1 MSFAVFFS
9 LALRISLIQCA
20 SHTKEVTCGSVLKL
34 HNAEYDARLH
44 SHEVQYGSGS
54 GQQSVTA
61 VTDAIDSNSYWQIFE
76 RNGSPRCN
84 RGRIIKCGQTIRL
97 MHLNTRKNLH
107 SHHFQSPLSHNFEV
121 SAFGNDGVGDEGD
134 DWQVICDGPYWLRK
148 SRIQLKHISTEGYLH
163 LPGQRYNRPIAG
175 HFEASSSSHQ
185 AVESHKTV
193 LMESTMSCDLYLCS
207 NFPIH

>member
-1 MSFAVFFS
+1 MIFWF
-9 LALRISLIQCA
+9 LNLRATCYRPIS
-20 SHTKEVTCGSVLKL
+20 S
-34 HNAEYDARLH
+34 
-44 SHEVQYGSGS
+44 
-54 GQQSVTA
+54 
-61 VTDAIDSNSYWQIFE
+61 QIFE

-175 HFEASSSSHQ
+175 HFEVCAIPKSHSATYWTATEGIFIKPSSSGKPQNCTDEVHD
-185 AVESHKTV
+185 E
-193 LMESTMSCDLYLCS
+193 L
-207 NFPIH
+207 